1 MPIQRPRANN
11 NNAFQKINNNH
22 NRADII
28 VKIRLK
34 LDEFQKTDLSLDV
47 KWKKLYCHSKLYS

>member
-1 MPIQRPRANN
+1 MYKHRILGLVMPIQRPRANN
-11 NNAFQKINNNH
+11 NNGFQKINNNH

-34 LDEFQKTDLSLDV
+34 LKMNF
-47 KWKKLYCHSKLYS
+47 KKPT